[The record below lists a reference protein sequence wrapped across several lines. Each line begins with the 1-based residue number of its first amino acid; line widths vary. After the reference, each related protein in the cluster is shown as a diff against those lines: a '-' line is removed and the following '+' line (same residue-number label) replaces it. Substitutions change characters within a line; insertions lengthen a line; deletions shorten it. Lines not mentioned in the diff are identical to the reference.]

1 MPLPGDW
8 MMEGSPQYHL
18 LNGPTRADVGK
29 SEGGSKQIA
38 SPRQTQGRCGEL
50 MNIFLRG
57 KKQSRQSRALRQ
69 EVAMKFKVTMNL
81 FVEPLSARRHN
92 ITRSLPQSAS
102 SDMWGQTFLLSC
114 LPQAENG
121 AEQMLSSTIHRQG
134 WQQSGGHFLP
144 PCK

>member
-1 MPLPGDW
+1 

-81 FVEPLSARRHN
+81 FVEPSVLEDITLLGACLSL
-92 ITRSLPQSAS
+92 LPQ
-102 SDMWGQTFLLSC
+102 TC
-114 LPQAENG
+114 
-121 AEQMLSSTIHRQG
+121 
-134 WQQSGGHFLP
+134 GGKPFS
-144 PCK
+144 

>member
-1 MPLPGDW
+1 
-8 MMEGSPQYHL
+8 MMKGSPQHHL

-29 SEGGSKQIA
+29 TEGGSKQIV
-38 SPRQTQGRCGEL
+38 SPRQTQGRCREL

-57 KKQSRQSRALRQ
+57 KKQRRQSRALQ
-69 EVAMKFKVTMNL
+69 KEVAMKFKVTMNL
-81 FVEPLSARRHN
+81 FVEPLSAERHN
-92 ITRSLPQSAS
+92 TTQSLPQSAS
-102 SDMWGQTFLLSC
+102 PDTWGQTLPLSC